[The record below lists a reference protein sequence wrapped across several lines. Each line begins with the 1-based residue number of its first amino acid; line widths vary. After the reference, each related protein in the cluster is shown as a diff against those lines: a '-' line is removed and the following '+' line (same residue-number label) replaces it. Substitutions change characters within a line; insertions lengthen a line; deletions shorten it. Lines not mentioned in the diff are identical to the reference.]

1 MHSTFHPFSCDKCDK
16 SFKVKAELRS
26 HTKLIHEKSS
36 EHVCQICGKMYWNSS
51 VLRVHKETIH
61 EKKSKDIPV
70 KCDLCDKSMHKFI
83 DIKANKF
90 IYSDKF
96 CKSLLTEFKDYITW
110 KNSKLI

>member
-1 MHSTFHPFSCDKCDK
+1 M
-16 SFKVKAELRS
+16 
-26 HTKLIHEKSS
+26 KLSLEKLNT
-36 EHVCQICGKMYWNSS
+36 M
-51 VLRVHKETIH
+51 
-61 EKKSKDIPV
+61 KKGFY
-70 KCDLCDKSMHKFI
+70 CDLCDKSMHKFI